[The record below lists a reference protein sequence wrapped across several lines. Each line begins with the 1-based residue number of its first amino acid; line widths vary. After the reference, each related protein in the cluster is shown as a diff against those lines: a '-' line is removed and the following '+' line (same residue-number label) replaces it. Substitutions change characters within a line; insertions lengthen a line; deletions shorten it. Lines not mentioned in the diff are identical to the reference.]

1 MTKQVH
7 KREMVAHLW
16 AHQTQDSARVAGGNF
31 WFTGATLYS
40 YGPHFVCAYHMPAEY
55 AIGGRPVALLNAD
68 KYSATT
74 NRHMHA
80 ARQALPGY
88 VVRVD
93 VPGLDE
99 NMVRGISRYGCG
111 DVVAALLS
119 ELRTLADKAA
129 NPRIRPDTRGALF
142 RNMRSI
148 RAHAL
153 HLASVDAG
161 RRDLDAERRKA
172 ARATARMLSA
182 LAIPDDGADKAV
194 AEALAYE
201 LNKAKYAERMAEHIR
216 RAERAI
222 ECAVYE
228 AERGNFTAAECYI
241 VDADRAAGFAR
252 DFAQKARR
260 ELPRAF
266 VREWRKYAPGT
277 EWRAELASKA
287 RAEAVA
293 EARAVWAREEALAR
307 EALAHEA
314 LAARE
319 FHIVNRFLA
328 GEARSAFETLRG
340 EPGDDERAAVI
351 ADVAAAAQRWHAMGE
366 LERAREELAAARGAY
381 AAGKFTRAHEAARSA
396 ARTFH
401 RYASGASPDDAQAL
415 ADAEA
420 LAADAE
426 ARKPAEYAAQLA
438 DWRDSKPGVHFPAAL
453 HTRDRVAFLRLSA
466 DGQRVETSRGAEV
479 PASVCPLVWRLV
491 GEVRASGEPR
501 TFAPGSVRLGHFS
514 LDSIDAEGNVRAGCH
529 SIPFTELADIA
540 SRLGYAPHI

>member
-1 MTKQVH
+1 MKQVH
-7 KREMVAHLW
+7 KLEMVAHLW
-16 AHQTQDSARVAGGNF
+16 AHKAQDSARVASGNF
-31 WFTGATLYS
+31 HFVGPALYS
-40 YGPHFVCAYHMPAEY
+40 YGPHFVCAYHMPEEY
-55 AIGGRPVALLNAD
+55 SVDGRPVALLNAD
-68 KYSATT
+68 MYSATT

-80 ARQALPGY
+80 VRQALPDY
-88 VVRVD
+88 VVRVE
-93 VPGLDE
+93 VSRLNE
-99 NMVRGISRYGCG
+99 NMVRSIDRHGAGAIIEPMV
-111 DVVAALLS
+111 D
-119 ELRTLADKAA
+119 ELRTLADKAT

-153 HLASVDAG
+153 HFASIDAG

-182 LAIPDDGADKAV
+182 LAIPDDGADKAG
-194 AEALAYE
+194 ADALAYE
-201 LNKAKYAERMAEHIR
+201 LNKAQYAERMVEHIR

-222 ECAVYE
+222 GCAVYE
-228 AERGNFTAAECYI
+228 AERGNFTAAERYI

-266 VREWRKYAPGT
+266 VREWKKYAPGA
-277 EWRAELASKA
+277 EWRAMIADKA

-293 EARAVWAREEALAR
+293 EARAVWANGEALAR
-307 EALAHEA
+307 EA

-319 FHIVNRFLA
+319 FHIVNHFLA
-328 GEARSAFETLRG
+328 GEARRAFETLRG
-340 EPGDDERAAVI
+340 EPGDDERAAFI
-351 ADVAAAAQRWHAMGE
+351 ADATAAAQRWRAMGE
-366 LERAREELAAARGAY
+366 LERAREELAAARELF

-396 ARTFH
+396 ARKF
-401 RYASGASPDDAQAL
+401 RYGASTSPDDAQAL

-420 LAADAE
+420 LAAEAD
-426 ARKPAEYAAQLA
+426 ARKHEEYAAQLA
-438 DWRDSKPGVHFPAAL
+438 DWRDARPGVHFPAAL

-479 PASVCPLVWRLV
+479 PARVCPLVWQLI

-501 TFAPGSVRLGHFS
+501 TFAPGSVRLGPFS
-514 LDSIDAEGNVRAGCH
+514 LDSIDAEGNIAAGCH
-529 SIPFTELADIA
+529 FIPFTELADIA
-540 SRLGYAPHI
+540 SRLGYAPHN